1 VEQRRVPRGLSQH
14 AGLIAIAVALAFALP
29 LSAAIAIGGVK
40 DIKQARDT
48 LVVTGSARYPISAN
62 LGMWRLVASAQMRTP
77 AAAIGALRSKVARID
92 AFLAQGGIPAAA
104 ISKPPIRLAQVS
116 VSVPT
121 GLKKPAFRRVPAW
134 HVSQSYSVETQQID
148 TLEQTASKVGNL
160 LASGV
165 DVSVSPI
172 DYLSTQLTK
181 AKFAALRLAVADARE
196 RASTIAAG
204 LGAHL
209 GPVKKTALG
218 VYQITPRN
226 STAVS
231 DYGIDDTTSRLK
243 DVESVVT
250 VTFRISH

>member
-1 VEQRRVPRGLSQH
+1 VARGLSQH
-14 AGLIAIAVALAFALP
+14 AGLIAVALALAFALP

-40 DIKQARDT
+40 DIKQARET

-62 LGMWRLVASAQMRTP
+62 LATWRLTASAQMRTP
-77 AAAIGALRSKVARID
+77 AAAIDALRSKVTQID
-92 AFLAQGGIPAAA
+92 SFLARGGLPAAA
-104 ISKPPIRLAQVS
+104 ISKPPIQVAQVS
-116 VSVPT
+116 VNVPT

-134 HVSQSYSVETQQID
+134 RVSQGYSVETQQID
-148 TLEQTASKVGNL
+148 RLVQTASKVGNL
-160 LASGV
+160 LAAGV
-165 DVSVSPI
+165 DVSVSQI
-172 DYLSTQLTK
+172 QYLSTQLTK
-181 AKFAALRLAVADARE
+181 AKFAALRLAVADARR
-196 RASTIAAG
+196 RAGTIAAG

-209 GPVKKTALG
+209 GPVQKTSLG

-243 DVESVVT
+243 DVESVVS

>member
-14 AGLIAIAVALAFALP
+14 AGLIAIALALLLALP
-29 LSAAIAIGGVK
+29 VSAGIAIGGVK
-40 DIKQARDT
+40 DIKQARET
-48 LVVTGSARYPISAN
+48 LVVTGSARYPISAD
-62 LGMWRLVASAQMRTP
+62 LATWRLIASAQMRTP
-77 AAAIGALRSKVARID
+77 AAAIKALRAKVAQID
-92 AFLAQGGIPAAA
+92 SFLARGGLAADA
-104 ISKPPIRLAQVS
+104 ISKPPIQVTQVS

-134 HVSQSYSVETQQID
+134 HVSQAYSIETKQID
-148 TLEQTASKVGNL
+148 TLAETASSAGNL
-160 LASGV
+160 LAAGV

-172 DYLSTQLTK
+172 QYLSTQLTK
-181 AKFAALRLAVADARE
+181 AKFAALRLAVADARK
-196 RASTIAAG
+196 RASTIASG
-204 LGAHL
+204 LDAHL
-209 GPVKKTALG
+209 GQVQKTSLG

-226 STAVS
+226 STDVS

>member
-1 VEQRRVPRGLSQH
+1 VARGLSQH
-14 AGLIAIAVALAFALP
+14 AGLIAVALALAFALP

-40 DIKQARDT
+40 DIKQARET

-62 LGMWRLVASAQMRTP
+62 LATWRLVASAQMRTP
-77 AAAIGALRSKVARID
+77 AAAISALRSKLAQID
-92 AFLAQGGIPAAA
+92 SFLAQGGLPADA
-104 ISKPPIRLAQVS
+104 ISKPPIQVAQVS
-116 VSVPT
+116 VNVPT

-134 HVSQSYSVETQQID
+134 HVSQAYSIETTQID
-148 TLEQTASKVGNL
+148 TLVQTASKVGNL
-160 LASGV
+160 LAAGV
-165 DVSVSPI
+165 DVSVSQI
-172 DYLSTQLTK
+172 QYLSTQLTK
-181 AKFAALRLAVADARE
+181 AKFAALRLAVADARK

-204 LGAHL
+204 LDAHL
-209 GPVKKTALG
+209 GQVQKTALG

-243 DVESVVT
+243 DVESVVS

>member
-1 VEQRRVPRGLSQH
+1 MARGLSQH
-14 AGLIAIAVALAFALP
+14 AGLIAVAVALALALP

-40 DIKQARDT
+40 DIKQRRET
-48 LVVTGSARYPISAN
+48 LVVTGSARFPISAN
-62 LGMWRLVASAQMRTP
+62 LATWRLVASAQMGTP
-77 AAAIGALRSKVARID
+77 AAAIAALRSKIAQID
-92 AFLAQGGIPAAA
+92 SFLAGGGLPADA
-104 ISKPPIRLAQVS
+104 ISKPPIQVTQVS

-134 HVSQSYSVETQQID
+134 RVSQAYAIETSQID
-148 TLEQTASKVGNL
+148 TLVQTASKVGNL
-160 LASGV
+160 LAGGV
-165 DVSVSPI
+165 DVSVSQI
-172 DYLSTQLTK
+172 QYLSTQLTD
-181 AKFAALRLAVADARE
+181 AKFAALKLAVADARK

-209 GPVKKTALG
+209 GQVQKTSLG

-226 STAVS
+226 STEVS

-243 DVESVVT
+243 DVESVVS

>member
-1 VEQRRVPRGLSQH
+1 VEPRKVPRGLAQH
-14 AGLIAIAVALAFALP
+14 AGLIAVALALALALP

-40 DIKQARDT
+40 DIKQARET
-48 LVVTGSARYPISAN
+48 LVVTGSARYPISAD
-62 LGMWRLVASAQMRTP
+62 LGTWRLIASAQMRTP
-77 AAAIGALRSKVARID
+77 AAAIGALRSKVAQID
-92 AFLAQGGIPAAA
+92 SFLARGGIAGDA
-104 ISKPPIRLAQVS
+104 ISKPPIQVEQVS
-116 VSVPT
+116 VNVPT

-134 HVSQSYSVETQQID
+134 HVSQAYAIETKQID
-148 TLEQTASKVGNL
+148 TLVRTASKVGNL
-160 LASGV
+160 LAAGV

-172 DYLSTQLTK
+172 QYLSTQLTR
-181 AKFAALRLAVADARE
+181 AKFAALRLAVADARR

-204 LGAHL
+204 LAAHL
-209 GPVKKTALG
+209 GPVQKTSLG

-226 STAVS
+226 STDVS